1 MLLQA
6 LHPQVLSMHYRRAML
21 IYISWL
27 PYFSKN
33 FHRLK
38 KKTLF
43 LEIQVMGKIFNQ
55 VATNLF
61 FLSIFQ
67 RYYLFFFSFFYFFCI
82 FVFLVF
88 FLFVFFV
95 FVLLLLLLLF
105 ACLFDFY
112 LLKLKIYIV
121 IHIRL
126 CRQVSD
132 KKNSPGLFLETK
144 LLFFRLQFYIT

>member
-43 LEIQVMGKIFNQ
+43 LEMQVMGKIFNQ

-88 FLFVFFV
+88 FCCFFCFCFVVVVVVVVCLFVWFLSFEI
-95 FVLLLLLLLF
+95 
-105 ACLFDFY
+105 
-112 LLKLKIYIV
+112 KNIYCDT
-121 IHIRL
+121 HSTM
-126 CRQVSD
+126 QA
-132 KKNSPGLFLETK
+132 GEW
-144 LLFFRLQFYIT
+144 

>member
-43 LEIQVMGKIFNQ
+43 LEMQVMGKIFNQ

-82 FVFLVF
+82 FVSLVF

-95 FVLLLLLLLF
+95 FVLLMLLF

>member
-1 MLLQA
+1 M
-6 LHPQVLSMHYRRAML
+6 
-21 IYISWL
+21 
-27 PYFSKN
+27 
-33 FHRLK
+33 
-38 KKTLF
+38 
-43 LEIQVMGKIFNQ
+43 QVMGKIFNQ

-95 FVLLLLLLLF
+95 FVLLLLLLF

-144 LLFFRLQFYIT
+144 LLFLDYNFILLKEEIVKDYNLKSMHHFLKKLKIPNF